1 MGRLYIAE
9 ERYIAVGVEGG
20 AGEGVQGG
28 AEEGVVKEGGAVI
41 VKPEVA

>member
-1 MGRLYIAE
+1 MARLYIAE
-9 ERYIAVGVEGG
+9 ERYIVVGVEGG
-20 AGEGVQGG
+20 SREGVQGG